1 MDSKDYYKILG
12 VSKSASPEDIKKAYR
27 KLARKYHPDVN
38 PGNKTAEARF
48 KEINEAYEVLA
59 DPEKR
64 RKYDSPSWQDTFG
77 FGGSGTRT
85 NPRGRTTVP
94 PDYADPT
101 GFSDFF
107 ETLFGQR
114 NRRTNTAD
122 GGAGTGTGARP
133 NTTRRSETPAALAG
147 ENIEQPIEISL
158 RDAYA
163 GTTRSFTVEVTEPC
177 PVCHGTGF
185 IDTRICATCGGTG
198 TISRS
203 RKLEVQ
209 IPPGVDTGSRV
220 RVAGAGQ
227 PGANGGAAGDLFLLV
242 TMTPDPAYERKGDDL
257 ITEAQAPLTM
267 AMLGGEVRVE
277 TLDGKR
283 VLLTI
288 PPETQNGQSFR
299 LVGKGMP
306 KRRESGFGNLL
317 VRVQVVLP
325 QRLSPEEKRL
335 FEQLAQ
341 LRPTA

>member
-1 MDSKDYYKILG
+1 MATKDYYKILG
-12 VSKSASPEDIKKAYR
+12 VSKSANAEDIKKAYR

-48 KEINEAYEVLA
+48 KEINEAYEVLS

-64 RKYDSPSWQDTFG
+64 RKYDSPGWQDL
-77 FGGSGTRT
+77 FGGSSRS

-107 ETLFGQR
+107 ETLFGPR
-114 NRRTNTAD
+114 GRRGASTTDTNTS
-122 GGAGTGTGARP
+122 ARRP
-133 NTTRRSETPAALAG
+133 EAPTPKAG

-158 RDAYA
+158 RDAYS

-185 IDTRICATCGGTG
+185 VNTRVCANCGGAG
-198 TISRS
+198 TTNRT

-227 PGANGGAAGDLFLLV
+227 PGVGGGAAGDLFLLV
-242 TMTPDPAYERKGDDL
+242 TVAPDPTFERKGDDL
-257 ITEAQAPLTM
+257 ITDTQAPLTM
-267 AMLGGEVRVE
+267 AVLGGEARVQ

-288 PPETQNGQSFR
+288 PPETQNGQTFR

-306 KRRESGFGNLL
+306 KRRDGGFGNLL

-325 QRLSPEEKRL
+325 QRLTPEEKQL
-335 FEQLAQ
+335 FEQLAR
-341 LRPTA
+341 LRPSA

>member
-12 VSKSASPEDIKKAYR
+12 VSKSADTEDIKKAYR

-48 KEINEAYEVLA
+48 KESNEAYEVLS

-64 RKYDSPSWQDTFG
+64 RKYDSPGFQDIF
-77 FGGSGTRT
+77 SGARAGA
-85 NPRGRTTVP
+85 RGRTTVP

-107 ETLFGQR
+107 ETLFGR
-114 NRRTNTAD
+114 GNRRTPTD
-122 GGAGTGTGARP
+122 TGSRP
-133 NTTRRSETPAALAG
+133 NATRRPETPVAQPG

-158 RDAYA
+158 RDAFA
-163 GTTRSFTVEVTEPC
+163 GTTRAFTVEVTEPC

-185 IDTRICATCGGTG
+185 VGTRVCATCGGTG
-198 TISRS
+198 ATSRT

-209 IPPGVDTGSRV
+209 IPPGVDTGSKV
-220 RVAGAGQ
+220 RVKGAGQ
-227 PGANGGAAGDLFLLV
+227 PGASGGPAGDLFLLV
-242 TMTPDPAYERKGDDL
+242 TMAPDPTFERKGDDL
-257 ITEAQAPLTM
+257 LTAAQVSLSIAV
-267 AMLGGEVRVE
+267 LGGEARVE

-283 VLLTI
+283 VMLTI
-288 PPETQNGQSFR
+288 PPETQNGQTFR
-299 LVGKGMP
+299 LAGKGMP
-306 KRRESGFGNLL
+306 KRRDGGFGNLL

-325 QRLSPEEKRL
+325 QRLSPQEKQL

-341 LRPTA
+341 LRPTG

>member
-12 VSKSASPEDIKKAYR
+12 VSKTASAEDIKKAYR

-38 PGNKTAEARF
+38 PGNKAAEARF

-64 RKYDSPSWQDTFG
+64 RRYDSPSWQDTLG
-77 FGGSGTRT
+77 YGGGARPGT
-85 NPRGRTTVP
+85 RGRTTVP
-94 PDYADPT
+94 PDWADPT

-114 NRRTNTAD
+114 SRRTSTSTD
-122 GGAGTGTGARP
+122 PGTRA
-133 NTTRRSETPAALAG
+133 NTTRRPETPMPQPG

-185 IDTRICATCGGTG
+185 INTRICATCGGTG
-198 TISRS
+198 TTSRT

-209 IPPGVDTGSRV
+209 IPAGVDTGSRV

-227 PGANGGAAGDLFLLV
+227 PGSAGGPAGDLFLLV
-242 TMTPDPAYERKGDDL
+242 TLTPDPDFERKGDDL
-257 ITEAQAPLTM
+257 LTDVPVPLTL
-267 AMLGGEVRVE
+267 AMLGGEARVE
-277 TLDGKR
+277 TLDSKR

-288 PPETQNGQSFR
+288 PPETQNGQTFR

-306 KRRESGFGNLL
+306 KRRDGGFGNLL
-317 VRVQVVLP
+317 VRVRVVLP
-325 QRLSPEEKRL
+325 QRLTPQEKQL

-341 LRPTA
+341 LRPAG

>member
-12 VSKSASPEDIKKAYR
+12 VSKTATPEEIKKAYR

-48 KEINEAYEVLA
+48 KEVNEAYEVLA

-64 RKYDSPSWQDTFG
+64 RKYDSPGWQDPLG
-77 FGGSGTRT
+77 FGGSRPGA
-85 NPRGRTTVP
+85 RGRTTTP
-94 PDYADPT
+94 PDWADPT

-114 NRRTNTAD
+114 SRRTTGSTDTAT
-122 GGAGTGTGARP
+122 GAGTGARP
-133 NTTRRSETPAALAG
+133 NTGRPTETAPAPAG

-158 RDAYA
+158 RDAYD
-163 GTTRSFTVEVTEPC
+163 GTTRNFTVEVTEPC

-185 IDTRICATCGGTG
+185 INSRVCANCGGLG
-198 TISRS
+198 TISRT

-227 PGANGGAAGDLFLLV
+227 PGVAGGPAGDLFLLV
-242 TMTPDPAYERKGDDL
+242 TLTPDPNFERKGDDL
-257 ITEAQAPLTM
+257 LTDVPVPLTT
-267 AMLGGEVRVE
+267 AILGGEARVQ

-283 VLLTI
+283 VVLTI
-288 PPETQNGQSFR
+288 PPETQNGQTFR
-299 LVGKGMP
+299 LAGKGMP
-306 KRRESGFGNLL
+306 KRRDGGFGNLL
-317 VRVQVVLP
+317 ARVQVTLP
-325 QRLSPEEKRL
+325 LRLSPQEKDL

>member
-12 VSKSASPEDIKKAYR
+12 VSKSADTEDIKKAYR

-48 KEINEAYEVLA
+48 KEINEAYEVLS

-64 RKYDSPSWQDTFG
+64 RKYDSPGLQDI
-77 FGGSGTRT
+77 FGGASRT
-85 NPRGRTTVP
+85 GARGRTTVP

-107 ETLFGQR
+107 ETLFGR
-114 NRRTNTAD
+114 TGRRTAPDTGTRTNTAR
-122 GGAGTGTGARP
+122 RP
-133 NTTRRSETPAALAG
+133 ETPAAQPG

-158 RDAYA
+158 RDAYS
-163 GTTRSFTVEVTEPC
+163 GTIRTFTVEVTEPC
-177 PVCHGTGF
+177 PSCHGTGF
-185 IDTRICATCGGTG
+185 IGTRICATCGGTG
-198 TISRS
+198 TVSRT

-227 PGANGGAAGDLFLLV
+227 PGANGAPAGDLFLLV
-242 TMTPDPAYERKGDDL
+242 TMIPDPNYERKGDDL
-257 ITEAQAPLTM
+257 LTDVQVPLTL

-288 PPETQNGQSFR
+288 PPETQNSQTFR
-299 LVGKGMP
+299 LAGKGMP
-306 KRRESGFGNLL
+306 KRRDGGFGNLL
-317 VRVQVVLP
+317 VRVQVILP
-325 QRLSPEEKRL
+325 QQLTPQEKQI

>member
-12 VSKSASPEDIKKAYR
+12 VSKSANTEDIKKAYR

-38 PGNKTAEARF
+38 PGDKAAETRF
-48 KEINEAYEVLA
+48 KEINEAYEVLS

-64 RKYDSPSWQDTFG
+64 RKYDSPGLQDIFG
-77 FGGSGTRT
+77 NGGSAGT
-85 NPRGRTTVP
+85 RGRTTVP
-94 PDYADPT
+94 PDWADPT

-114 NRRTNTAD
+114 GRRSSTDTGTRANTGRRTA
-122 GGAGTGTGARP
+122 
-133 NTTRRSETPAALAG
+133 TPPQQG

-158 RDAYA
+158 RDAYS
-163 GTTRSFTVEVTEPC
+163 GTTRTFTVEVTEPC
-177 PVCHGTGF
+177 PTCQGTGF
-185 IDTRICATCGGTG
+185 IGTRVCATCGGTG
-198 TISRS
+198 TLSRT
-203 RKLEVQ
+203 RRLEVQ

-227 PGANGGAAGDLFLLV
+227 PGTGGGPAGDLFLLV
-242 TMTPDPAYERKGDDL
+242 TMTPDPMFERKGDDL
-257 ITEAQAPLTM
+257 LTEVQVPLTL
-267 AMLGGEVRVE
+267 AVLGGEVPVP
-277 TLDGKR
+277 TIDGKR

-288 PPETQNGQSFR
+288 PPETQNGQTFR
-299 LVGKGMP
+299 LAGKGMP
-306 KRRESGFGNLL
+306 RRREGGYGNLL

-325 QRLSPEEKRL
+325 QRLSSQEKQL

>member
-12 VSKSASPEDIKKAYR
+12 VSKSADTEDIKKAYR

-48 KEINEAYEVLA
+48 KEINEAYEVLS

-64 RKYDSPSWQDTFG
+64 RKYDSPGFQDI
-77 FGGSGTRT
+77 FGGASRT
-85 NPRGRTTVP
+85 NTRGRTTVP

-114 NRRTNTAD
+114 SKRSTTSTDTSARRPDA
-122 GGAGTGTGARP
+122 P
-133 NTTRRSETPAALAG
+133 VPQAG

-163 GTTRSFTVEVTEPC
+163 GTARTFTVEVTEPC

-185 IDTRICATCGGTG
+185 INQRICATCSGTG
-198 TISRS
+198 TTSRT

-227 PGANGGAAGDLFLLV
+227 PGSGGGSAGDLYLLV
-242 TMTPDPAYERKGDDL
+242 TMTPDPDFERKGDDL
-257 ITEAQAPLTM
+257 LTDVQAPLTL
-267 AMLGGEVRVE
+267 AVLGGEIRVQ

-288 PPETQNGQSFR
+288 PPETQNGQTFR
-299 LVGKGMP
+299 LGGKGMP
-306 KRRESGFGNLL
+306 KRREGGFGNLL
-317 VRVQVVLP
+317 VRVEVVLP
-325 QRLSPEEKRL
+325 QRLTPQEKQL

>member
-1 MDSKDYYKILG
+1 MATKDYYKILG
-12 VSKSASPEDIKKAYR
+12 VSKSANPEDIKKAYR

-38 PGNKTAEARF
+38 PGDKTAEARF

-64 RKYDSPSWQDTFG
+64 RQYDSPGFQDPFG
-77 FGGSGTRT
+77 FGSGSRPGT
-85 NPRGRTTVP
+85 RGRTTVP

-114 NRRTNTAD
+114 NRRTTTSTD
-122 GGAGTGTGARP
+122 TGTGAR
-133 NTTRRSETPAALAG
+133 TTAGRRAETPIAQPG

-158 RDAYA
+158 RDAYT
-163 GTTRSFTVEVTEPC
+163 GTTRTFTVEVTEPC
-177 PVCHGTGF
+177 PVCHGTGL
-185 IDTRICATCGGTG
+185 INTRICATCGGTG
-198 TISRS
+198 TTSRS

-227 PGANGGAAGDLFLLV
+227 PGAGAGAAGDLFLLV
-242 TMTPDPAYERKGDDL
+242 TLTPDPTFERKGDDL
-257 ITEAQAPLTM
+257 LTDTQVPLTM
-267 AMLGGEVRVE
+267 AVLGGEVRVE

-288 PPETQNGQSFR
+288 PPETQNGQTFR
-299 LVGKGMP
+299 LAGKGMP
-306 KRRESGFGNLL
+306 KRREGGFGNLL

-325 QRLSPEEKRL
+325 QRLSPQEKQL

>member
-12 VSKSASPEDIKKAYR
+12 VSKSADTEDIKKAYR

-48 KEINEAYEVLA
+48 KEINEAYEVLS

-64 RKYDSPSWQDTFG
+64 RKYDSPGLQDI
-77 FGGSGTRT
+77 FGGASRT
-85 NPRGRTTVP
+85 GARGRTTVP

-107 ETLFGQR
+107 ETLFGR
-114 NRRTNTAD
+114 NARRTPTD
-122 GGAGTGTGARP
+122 TSTRP
-133 NTTRRSETPAALAG
+133 NTTRRPETPAAQPG

-158 RDAYA
+158 RDAYN

-177 PVCHGTGF
+177 PTCHGTGF
-185 IDTRICATCGGTG
+185 VGTRICATCGGTG
-198 TISRS
+198 TVSRT

-227 PGANGGAAGDLFLLV
+227 PGANGGPAGDLYLLV
-242 TMTPDPAYERKGDDL
+242 TMTPDPNFERKGDDL
-257 ITEAQAPLTM
+257 LTDIQVPLTL
-267 AMLGGEVRVE
+267 AVLGGEWRVE

-288 PPETQNGQSFR
+288 PPETQNGQTFR
-299 LVGKGMP
+299 LAGKGMP
-306 KRRESGFGNLL
+306 KRREGGFGNLL
-317 VRVQVVLP
+317 VRVQVMLP
-325 QRLSPEEKRL
+325 QQLTPQEKQI

>member
-12 VSKSASPEDIKKAYR
+12 VSKSADTEEIKKAYR

-48 KEINEAYEVLA
+48 KEINEAYEVLS

-64 RKYDSPSWQDTFG
+64 RKYDSPGLQDIFG
-77 FGGSGTRT
+77 AGSRPGS
-85 NPRGRTTVP
+85 RGRTTVP

-107 ETLFGQR
+107 ETLFGR
-114 NRRTNTAD
+114 GNRRTSTD
-122 GGAGTGTGARP
+122 TRARQ
-133 NTTRRSETPAALAG
+133 NTTRRSETPAAQTG

-158 RDAYA
+158 RDAFA

-177 PVCHGTGF
+177 PVCSGSGFVGT
-185 IDTRICATCGGTG
+185 RVCATCSGAG
-198 TISRS
+198 TISRT

-209 IPPGVDTGSRV
+209 IPPGVDTGSKV
-220 RVAGAGQ
+220 RVKGAGQ
-227 PGANGGAAGDLFLLV
+227 PGVGSGPAGDLFLLV
-242 TMTPDPAYERKGDDL
+242 TMAPDPNFERKGDDL
-257 ITEAQAPLTM
+257 LTDVQVPLSI
-267 AMLGGEVRVE
+267 AVLGGEARVE

-283 VLLTI
+283 VMLTI
-288 PPETQNGQSFR
+288 PPETQNGQTFR
-299 LVGKGMP
+299 LAGKGMP
-306 KRRESGFGNLL
+306 KRRDGGFGNLL

-325 QRLSPEEKRL
+325 QRLSPQEKQL

-341 LRPTA
+341 LRPTV

>member
-64 RKYDSPSWQDTFG
+64 RKYDSPGWQDPFG
-77 FGGSGTRT
+77 FGGSRPGA
-85 NPRGRTTVP
+85 RGRTTVP

-114 NRRTNTAD
+114 NRRGSATD
-122 GGAGTGTGARP
+122 TGARP
-133 NTTRRSETPAALAG
+133 NTTRRPEAPAAQVG

-158 RDAYA
+158 RDAYS
-163 GTTRSFTVEVTEPC
+163 GTTRNFTVEVTEPC

-185 IDTRICATCGGTG
+185 VGTRVCATCGGTG
-198 TISRS
+198 TTSRT

-227 PGANGGAAGDLFLLV
+227 PGANGGPAGDLYLLV
-242 TMTPDPAYERKGDDL
+242 TMTPDPNFERKGDDL
-257 ITEAQAPLTM
+257 LTDAQAPLTM
-267 AMLGGEVRVE
+267 AVLGGEARVE

-288 PPETQNGQSFR
+288 PPETQNGQTFR

-306 KRRESGFGNLL
+306 RRKDGGFGNLL
-317 VRVQVVLP
+317 VRIQVVLP
-325 QRLSPEEKRL
+325 TRLSPQEKQL

-341 LRPTA
+341 LRPIA